1 MTIAV
6 YTGCNCHI
14 VILGI
19 INKTGSE
26 EMKKIICVI
35 LVVCILCSSFSSCA
49 SIRPLGDSKVTVGEW
64 LEMLCTTFGMVEP
77 VNSNFENNLE
87 TAKIWSLISTDFSA
101 KEDEEIVVAFA
112 SETILNVFEFDE
124 KQQEKINDILGF
136 TSKRKGLDKVNEKTA
151 KAAIE
156 YAHSCWA
163 NYTPE
168 SRSNYEVSEKTLE
181 IDANAI
187 EEANESKGT
196 FSINS
201 TYSNQDYIFLDEEIW
216 ENSGRIFA
224 IDKNASYDGNIVAKQ
239 ISEEIELEEVF
250 DKVDT
255 AGTIRAKVSDV
266 FAYDANGNK
275 IPVEYET
282 GTSNL
287 SATEIPSIISLNTMG
302 RAVSSE
308 GKRFQIPL
316 GTKMKLIGE
325 TKGSK
330 IDFEIEYDGKSSKD
344 IGMSAFASVDFGDVS
359 YEYVSEEKYVYLKT
373 DFDIRYGFSAN
384 GAKMVLPEN
393 VSKDILSG
401 SKDIK
406 EAIKE
411 LEDIYKSPFSD
422 MLDEFNASPLV
433 DKEKYSIALIEV
445 PLYTDGVNSVTVKLS
460 IFLKMDGTIGIET
473 VMDENVIGVEYRK
486 GAGIRPIFDLSEPK
500 TEIELDLS
508 ARVGLGV
515 GLFYKVINYPIVD
528 CTFDF
533 GVDAECS
540 GKIIDLNGTYFC
552 GAVSLPKHAF
562 EELSKY
568 GYFTDDST
576 IHSCVDVNCGIFLD
590 FSIGENSLLGKVK
603 STSWTL
609 VNPRKTTIY
618 STHADDRKTVE
629 KCIFEDIGGVENYEP
644 TEIDFAKLDEW
655 FRQRWEEESNLRMVR
670 IPSSVDNKIYYVK
683 NGDSWGGYQLEKGEL
698 WQYDL
703 ASGENEK
710 LFEFNEILQAYS
722 GFSYCVFREK
732 VYISTMPTYYYDD
745 NDDRAVNIDY
755 AKLFSFDIGTR
766 ELKLLRDDLCIYPVT
781 IGSTGDG
788 VIIIGDSF
796 EDPYATSWASEGN
809 WNITV
814 NYEGRIINPINKDF
828 DFSQIGWFA
837 GHIGDSIV
845 SNGEKFVAYEYEEN
859 ALYRIS
865 GDGNKSRLA
874 YGYDFVELTALDNE
888 RIFYTNCTN
897 TQDCIIEIDYLKYYN
912 LLDGEKYES
921 GVDVHYKGLNMI
933 GVMGVFDE
941 MIYIAYT
948 NIKTGC
954 NPYGDYHELNDYRRD
969 FVDQHDFPE
978 TEGYYFYLYR
988 YNMETGEYTLV
999 AQ

>member
-6 YTGCNCHI
+6 CVSCNCHI

-26 EMKKIICVI
+26 EMKKIISVVLI
-35 LVVCILCSSFSSCA
+35 VCILCSSFSSCA
-49 SIRPLGDSKVTVGEW
+49 FIRPSDSSKVTVGEW

-77 VNSNFENNLE
+77 INSNFEDNLE
-87 TAKIWSLISTDFSA
+87 TAKIWSLISADFSA
-101 KEDEEIVVAFA
+101 EEDEEIVVAFA
-112 SETILNVFEFDE
+112 SETLLNVFEFDE

-136 TSKRKGLDKVNEKTA
+136 TSKRKGLDKVTAKTA

-181 IDANAI
+181 ISADTI
-187 EEANESKGT
+187 DEANESKGT
-196 FSINS
+196 FVING
-201 TYSNQDYIFLDEEIW
+201 TYSNQDYVFLDKEIW
-216 ENSGRIFA
+216 ENSGRVFA

-250 DKVDT
+250 DNVDI
-255 AGTIRAKVSDV
+255 AGTVRVKVSDV

-282 GTSNL
+282 GASNL
-287 SATEIPSIISLNTMG
+287 SATDIPSIISLNTMG

-344 IGMSAFASVDFGDVS
+344 IGMSAFASIDFGDVS
-359 YEYVSEEKYVYLKT
+359 YEYVSEEKHVYLKT

-393 VSKDILSG
+393 VSKDILSD
-401 SKDIK
+401 SKNIK

-422 MLDEFNASPLV
+422 MLDEFNASPSV

-508 ARVGLGV
+508 ARVGFGV

-533 GVDAECS
+533 GLDAECS
-540 GKIIDLNGTYFC
+540 GKIIDLSGTYFC

-609 VNPRKTTIY
+609 INPRKTTIY

-644 TEIDFAKLDEW
+644 TEVDFEKLDEW
-655 FRQRWEEESNLRMVR
+655 METRLKEKYPLPELSIINIDGEWIYYIGIESYVYDDYGYKLYRYNIFSGIKEEVFNPKDFFKYDDMDIVFLEYYAEDDKIYIARGPKDQGEVLLNSYTDFCKLYIYDIKNKEMELLNDELRLGPWDICTVEDSIIIFGTDYWINEEMDTSQNPYPHNIIVAKDGTAAKGLKNIDFDDTWGRRFFGKAKNETYYSTYEGTLNRIYSTGEETVVCKLTEAVDIVGSNDNYLYITNDSYSGVYNYPYVPVLNYIKGFNIKSGSLSDINIDVNYNDYKMV
-670 IPSSVDNKIYYVK
+670 SVVCVVDNNIYAAYT
-683 NGDSWGGYQLEKGEL
+683 DA
-698 WQYDL
+698 DL
-703 ASGENEK
+703 
-710 LFEFNEILQAYS
+710 
-722 GFSYCVFREK
+722 
-732 VYISTMPTYYYDD
+732 
-745 NDDRAVNIDY
+745 
-755 AKLFSFDIGTR
+755 
-766 ELKLLRDDLCIYPVT
+766 
-781 IGSTGDG
+781 
-788 VIIIGDSF
+788 
-796 EDPYATSWASEGN
+796 
-809 WNITV
+809 
-814 NYEGRIINPINKDF
+814 
-828 DFSQIGWFA
+828 
-837 GHIGDSIV
+837 
-845 SNGEKFVAYEYEEN
+845 SN
-859 ALYRIS
+859 
-865 GDGNKSRLA
+865 
-874 YGYDFVELTALDNE
+874 
-888 RIFYTNCTN
+888 
-897 TQDCIIEIDYLKYYN
+897 
-912 LLDGEKYES
+912 
-921 GVDVHYKGLNMI
+921 
-933 GVMGVFDE
+933 DE
-941 MIYIAYT
+941 MIEDFEWSADWQRFIIEYGY
-948 NIKTGC
+948 NI
-954 NPYGDYHELNDYRRD
+954 
-969 FVDQHDFPE
+969 
-978 TEGYYFYLYR
+978 YLYR

>member
-1 MTIAV
+1 
-6 YTGCNCHI
+6 
-14 VILGI
+14 
-19 INKTGSE
+19 
-26 EMKKIICVI
+26 MKKIISVVLI
-35 LVVCILCSSFSSCA
+35 VCILCSSFSSCA
-49 SIRPLGDSKVTVGEW
+49 FIGPSYGSKVTVGEW

-77 VNSNFENNLE
+77 VNSNFENNFE
-87 TAKIWSLISTDFSA
+87 AARNWNIISSDFTG
-101 KEDEEIVVAFA
+101 KEDEEIVAAFA
-112 SETILNVFEFDE
+112 SETLLNVFDYDE
-124 KQQEKINDILGF
+124 KEQEKINDILGF
-136 TSKRKGLDKVNEKTA
+136 TSRRKGLDKVNVKTA

-163 NYTPE
+163 NYAPE

-181 IDANAI
+181 IGVNAI
-187 EEANESKGT
+187 NEANESKGT
-196 FSINS
+196 VSISS

-216 ENSGRIFA
+216 ENSGRVFA

-255 AGTIRAKVSDV
+255 AGTVRAKVSDI

-275 IPVEYET
+275 IPVEYDT
-282 GTSNL
+282 GISNL
-287 SATEIPSIISLNTMG
+287 SATEIPSVISLSTKG

-325 TKGSK
+325 IEGSK
-330 IDFEIEYDGKSSKD
+330 IDFAVEYDGKSSKD
-344 IGMSAFASVDFGDVS
+344 IGMSAFAAVDFGDVS
-359 YEYVSEEKYVYLKT
+359 FEYVSEEKHVYLKT

-401 SKDIK
+401 SKNIK

-422 MLDEFNASPLV
+422 MLDEFNASPSV

-460 IFLKMDGTIGIET
+460 IFLKMDGTLGIET

-540 GKIIDLNGTYFC
+540 GKIIDLSGTYFC

-562 EELSKY
+562 EELSEY
-568 GYFTDDST
+568 GYFTEDGT
-576 IHSCVDVNCGIFLD
+576 IHSCVDINCGIFLD
-590 FSIGENSLLGKVK
+590 FSVGENSLLGKVK

-609 VNPRKTTIY
+609 INPRKATIY

-644 TEIDFAKLDEW
+644 TKVDFAKLDEW
-655 FRQRWEEESNLRMVR
+655 IGNRLKERYALPILSIINIDNEWIYYIDFEPYVEDDYGYKVCRYNIFSGIKEEIFDPKNFFEYDDMDIVHLKYYAE
-670 IPSSVDNKIYYVK
+670 DNKIYIARGPKDQGKVLLNSYTDFCKLYIYDIK
-683 NGDSWGGYQLEKGEL
+683 NRRLELINDELRLGPWDICTVEDSIIIFGNDFWINEEMDTSQNPYPYNIIVDNNGAATKGLKNIDFDDVWGRTFLGKVGDE
-698 WQYDL
+698 
-703 ASGENEK
+703 
-710 LFEFNEILQAYS
+710 
-722 GFSYCVFREK
+722 
-732 VYISTMPTYYYDD
+732 TYYSAYKGSLNKIYSTGEEVMVCELNEPVEIVGSDD
-745 NDDRAVNIDY
+745 SCLYITNDTYGFLQDYPYMPVLNYIKCYNTQEGSLSNINID
-755 AKLFSFDIGTR
+755 
-766 ELKLLRDDLCIYPVT
+766 
-781 IGSTGDG
+781 
-788 VIIIGDSF
+788 
-796 EDPYATSWASEGN
+796 
-809 WNITV
+809 V
-814 NYEGRIINPINKDF
+814 NYNNYKM
-828 DFSQIGWFA
+828 
-837 GHIGDSIV
+837 V
-845 SNGEKFVAYEYEEN
+845 SVICVLDNNIYVAYTDADLNNDKMIEDFEW
-859 ALYRIS
+859 S
-865 GDGNKSRLA
+865 GGWQRFIIE
-874 YGYDFVELTALDNE
+874 YGY
-888 RIFYTNCTN
+888 
-897 TQDCIIEIDYLKYYN
+897 
-912 LLDGEKYES
+912 
-921 GVDVHYKGLNMI
+921 
-933 GVMGVFDE
+933 
-941 MIYIAYT
+941 
-948 NIKTGC
+948 NI
-954 NPYGDYHELNDYRRD
+954 
-969 FVDQHDFPE
+969 
-978 TEGYYFYLYR
+978 YLYR